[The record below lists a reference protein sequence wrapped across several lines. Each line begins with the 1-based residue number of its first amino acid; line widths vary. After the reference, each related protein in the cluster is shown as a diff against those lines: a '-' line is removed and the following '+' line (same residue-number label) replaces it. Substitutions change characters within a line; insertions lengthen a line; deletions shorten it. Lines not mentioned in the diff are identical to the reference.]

1 MAKDFIL
8 ASSSKQRRALL
19 KQIEFSPK
27 LTEAADID
35 ETPQRFEKPSAY
47 VKRMALEKARHVAER
62 HPGEVVL
69 ASDTIIVCGAK
80 IIQKAHSEAEQ
91 EKVMRMLSGK
101 AHHVLSGICVI
112 DRTGKASVRCVDTR
126 IVMKRLS
133 EEELK
138 SYVAGHEWDGCAG
151 YRIEGVLGA
160 YVKKIIGSY
169 SGVIGLPLF
178 ETKNMLNSAGVK

>member
-1 MAKDFIL
+1 MILVL
-8 ASSSKQRRALL
+8 ASASPRRADILRQGGYSFVTRVSQADENIPAAL
-19 KQIEFSPK
+19 SP
-27 LTEAADID
+27 AAAV
-35 ETPQRFEKPSAY
+35 R
-47 VKRMALEKARHVAER
+47 RLARRKGQAVDCG
-62 HPGEVVL
+62 PGEVVL

>member
-19 KQIEFSPK
+19 EQIEFSPK
-27 LTEAADID
+27 RTEAADID

-47 VKRMALEKARHVAER
+47 VKRMALEKARHVAEK